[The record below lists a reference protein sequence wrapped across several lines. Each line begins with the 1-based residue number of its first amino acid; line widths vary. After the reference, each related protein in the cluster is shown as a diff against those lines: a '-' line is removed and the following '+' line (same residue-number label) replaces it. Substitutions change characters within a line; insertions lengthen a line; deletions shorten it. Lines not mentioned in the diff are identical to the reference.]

1 MYKWGGGG
9 AARASDNIHVE
20 SRREI
25 VHERPASLTRARA
38 FSHIDIMG
46 ASSGFQV
53 EPDGVDEHDIAD
65 TVALRQRLSQA
76 LQSDEAMSAGFIA
89 SALLD
94 RAKTFCAEATT
105 FVFRL
110 VTMVML
116 IHLFL
121 RFYPQ
126 AFNRARAKVEWS
138 QYRLRRIVERVTSE
152 RPKLLVA
159 IPIVALMAPP
169 AVCAAIVVMMRLV
182 LHLLAAVVHVLGEP
196 VLCCLIWL
204 LDMPAFLFRTGVDN
218 ALARLADG
226 FLSGCASS
234 SAWRVALIG
243 VIVAAVAALLVGRDE
258 RSAAIQH
265 CLSIGCLQPQLR
277 RARALADAVARSM
290 ARQPTATRMPTKF
303 ECPITYETMR
313 DPVVAADGHSYEHSA
328 IQHWLDEHPGSVNSP
343 MTGAP
348 LPHRSLVPN
357 HNLRGALEEWERILG
372 RSP

>member
-1 MYKWGGGG
+1 MYKWGGQH
-9 AARASDNIHVE
+9 ARQITSTLNLGVRSFTNDTSCGTH
-20 SRREI
+20 S
-25 VHERPASLTRARA
+25 RARLMRA
-38 FSHIDIMG
+38 R
-46 ASSGFQV
+46 SGFQV

-169 AVCAAIVVMMRLV
+169 AVCAAIVVMVRLV

-290 ARQPTATRMPTKF
+290 ARQPPTRMPTKF

-313 DPVVAADGHSYEHSA
+313 DPVVAADGHSYERSA